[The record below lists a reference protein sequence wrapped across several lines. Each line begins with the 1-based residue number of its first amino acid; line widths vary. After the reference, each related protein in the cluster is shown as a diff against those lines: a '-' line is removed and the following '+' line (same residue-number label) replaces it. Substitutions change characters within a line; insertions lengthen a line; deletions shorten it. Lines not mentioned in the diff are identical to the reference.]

1 MSKIVR
7 KPKETRVSKSKG
19 TFNPEKAAAHIRK
32 YMDEHDLNIDGM
44 AVECQMDRRVISAI
58 YNGKDK
64 AYNMDTFGT
73 ITQRLGGIRDYW
85 LGMTETQDADQ
96 RKLELKTAKDLI
108 ETEEA
113 MLLAEEELNRLESEK
128 NQLYKSIFNLFGYRY
143 ENIEQTA
150 AVEFSPVIGLD
161 SRPHILTSYQDKD
174 SHELTDAQFT
184 DLFHKMK
191 ESIAFACYQAD
202 RSKGQQATQQIKEG
216 TQNGD

>member
-1 MSKIVR
+1 MSKTTC
-7 KPKETRVSKSKG
+7 KSKETRVSKSKR

-32 YMDEHDLNIDGM
+32 YMDEHDLNIGGM
-44 AVECQMDRRVISAI
+44 AVECQMDRRVISDL

-64 AYNMDTFGT
+64 AYNLSTITT

-85 LGMTETQDADQ
+85 LGITETQDADQ
-96 RKLELKTAKDLI
+96 RKMELKTAKNLI

-128 NQLYKSIFNLFGYRY
+128 VQLYKSVFNLFGYRY
-143 ENIEQTA
+143 ENAEQTA

-161 SRPHILTSYQDKD
+161 SRPHILTSYQDKE

-184 DLFHKMK
+184 DLFRKMK

-202 RSKGQQATQQIKEG
+202 KSK
-216 TQNGD
+216 N